1 MKNFLRAL
9 RWITK
14 FAQISSVYLRVQFS
28 IDVTP
33 GQLRTDEGKMILIP
47 DGVADFNS

>member
-1 MKNFLRAL
+1 MKNFLRVL

-14 FAQISSVYLRVQFS
+14 FAQISSVYLRVQFG

-33 GQLRTDEGKMILIP
+33 GQLRTDDGKMILVQ
-47 DGVADFNS
+47 DGVADYSS

>member
-1 MKNFLRAL
+1 MRNFLRVL
-9 RWITK
+9 RWIAK
-14 FAQISSVYLRVQFS
+14 FAQISSVYLRVQFG

-47 DGVADFNS
+47 DGVADLSS